1 MKTYRKTAIIAGVLF
16 LAGYLGIFLG
26 SAIYGPF
33 VDAPDYLSVIFPNK
47 SQVVLGIFIE
57 LINDVA
63 VIGIPIVLF
72 PVMKKFSERLALGY
86 FGFRIVESVVLIVS
100 KFNLLSLITISQNYL
115 TVGTPEASYFQTAG
129 AAMLAERN
137 WASQIQVVF
146 FCLSALIFYYVMYR
160 SKLIPRFLSVWGFFA
175 VVLLVVANVLPVPDL
190 TEGLSL
196 SQLLFLPI
204 FISEIAIAIWLIVKG
219 FNTQKPTLS
228 EEV

>member
-100 KFNLLSLITISQNYL
+100 KFNLLSLITVSQNYL

-190 TEGLSL
+190 TEGFSL

>member
-1 MKTYRKTAIIAGVLF
+1 MKTYRKTAIIAGILF

-33 VDAPDYLSVIFPNK
+33 VDAPNYLSVIFPNK
-47 SQVVLGIFIE
+47 SKVIWGIFIE
-57 LINDVA
+57 LINDAA
-63 VIGIPIVLF
+63 VIGIPIVLY
-72 PVMKKFSERLALGY
+72 PIMKKFSERLALGY

-100 KFNLLSLITISQNYL
+100 KFNLLSLITVSQRYL
-115 TVGTPEASYFQTAG
+115 AAGSSDAYYFQTAG
-129 AAMLAERN
+129 ATMLAERN

-175 VVLLVVANVLPVPDL
+175 VAALIAANLLPVPDL
-190 TEGLSL
+190 TEGFSL

-204 FISEIAIAIWLIVKG
+204 FISEIVIALWLILKG
-219 FNTQKPTLS
+219 FNTQRLAQSK
-228 EEV
+228 EA